1 MWGGGGGGGLK
12 LEKLKGG
19 GHSSSFG
26 NPGGREGGGSKN
38 MPSIGGVDFFWNNP
52 FNIFLFHLR
61 YKRNGEQLNVSY
73 WVTEALGTLNFI
85 LVCYTPISIK
95 VAPVN
100 HVS

>member
-1 MWGGGGGGGLK
+1 MGGGGSLKLEILKGGGGGARAV
-12 LEKLKGG
+12 LEIQVEGRGVQKYAFHRGG
-19 GHSSSFG
+19 G
-26 NPGGREGGGSKN
+26 GG
-38 MPSIGGVDFFWNNP
+38 FFWNNP

-73 WVTEALGTLNFI
+73 WVTAALGTLNFI

>member
-1 MWGGGGGGGLK
+1 MGGGVFEIGNPEGRGGGARAVLEIQVEGRGVQKYAFHRGGGGG
-12 LEKLKGG
+12 
-19 GHSSSFG
+19 
-26 NPGGREGGGSKN
+26 
-38 MPSIGGVDFFWNNP
+38 FFWNNP

-73 WVTEALGTLNFI
+73 WVTATLGTLNFI